1 MANPFER
8 MPGRNEGS
16 AEMMTCPK
24 CSGKGY
30 LGRDKCDRCS
40 GRGKIPNRS

>member
-1 MANPFER
+1 MSNPFER
-8 MPGRNEGS
+8 FPGNKEGQ

-24 CSGKGY
+24 CN
-30 LGRDKCDRCS
+30 GRGRVDDKTCDRCS